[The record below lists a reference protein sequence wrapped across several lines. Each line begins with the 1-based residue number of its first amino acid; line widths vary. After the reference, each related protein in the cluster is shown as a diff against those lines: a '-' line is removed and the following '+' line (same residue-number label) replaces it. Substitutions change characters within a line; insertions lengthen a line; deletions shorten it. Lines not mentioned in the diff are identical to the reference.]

1 MSLRNP
7 EQETLQRLDSK
18 TLDAQLRQI
27 LVAGLNCSPFEAN
40 AVIEA
45 AQEVYFPFL
54 EGQGETRARP
64 GRVTVVAVA
73 AEEPAGKAVADCAMR
88 NVSLSLH
95 RGAEDDQLLSQQGP
109 LGFRRQRIPELCQEA
124 LSQGAL
130 LTREDLAWRIFL
142 VGLRTISRD
151 LAWLRQNDPRPLPL
165 RSTVHDIG
173 PMLTHRVQVVRL
185 ALEGKTTTQICEIL
199 RHSPEAVANYLGTF
213 TRCAQL
219 ARQGFEVGQIA
230 FVLRRGRGLVE
241 RYLDLVEQCHN
252 DKLWSY
258 QLDELLEVGRA
269 SGEKKVS
276 RSSHGR

>member
-1 MSLRNP
+1 M
-7 EQETLQRLDSK
+7 
-18 TLDAQLRQI
+18 RQT

-54 EGQGETRARP
+54 EGPGETRARP

-95 RGAEDDQLLSQQGP
+95 RGAEDDQLLSEQGP
-109 LGFRRQRIPELCQEA
+109 LGFRRQRIPELCQQA

-173 PMLTHRVQVVRL
+173 PVLSHRVQVVRL

-230 FVLRRGRGLVE
+230 FVLPRGRGLIE
-241 RYLDLVEQCHN
+241 RYLELVEQCHN
-252 DKLWSY
+252 DKPWSDH
-258 QLDELLEVGRA
+258 LDELLEVGRA
-269 SGEKKVS
+269 AGEKNVS
-276 RSSHGR
+276 RGPHGR